1 MDNSELE
8 GSGLLIRLS
17 PEGDKLMA
25 AFTPTVGRRVVDA
38 EGLRRAVALE
48 GFAEFYQSEDALNEV
63 LKRCQ
68 LSPTPF
74 SLQIGER
81 RDASLALSVTDDYM
95 SATIS
100 IQPAFGGRKITV
112 DEVLKELA
120 DRGITT
126 GILHEEL
133 EAAIADGHAAKLQI
147 AAGSPPLPGED
158 SQFVS
163 LIPEAKEQMP
173 QLNDQDTADYRNL
186 GELVSVAL
194 GDPLMRRTP
203 PTLGIAGQNLLG
215 IELPTS
221 DGIDIPFA
229 DNLTGV
235 ACDLHDCDLLIAACS
250 GFPVAVPRGMVVE
263 PVLKLK
269 RVDLSTGNLRF
280 KGSLEIAGDVSE
292 GMEVTATEGITVG
305 GIVEAAK
312 LEAGGDI
319 EVKGGVIGHGKLSL
333 GKTEGRKEAAQLKA
347 GGRVTAQFAENA
359 LIVAAGEIVI
369 RELAMQSELT
379 SGTSIT
385 VGEKGGRKGHIIG
398 GLCRAGNLVHAIV
411 VGSHA
416 GVPTV
421 IEVGVDPSI
430 NQKLG
435 FVKDSLDEKGGR
447 IEELTKTLAYVRE
460 NPGSM
465 EPGMILL
472 KERVYAKLQSEVAE
486 LTGEKKRLQK
496 RMEINALARVEV
508 ERDAFLGV
516 QVRIGNAAL
525 QIEEDLLAPTF
536 RLGAEGVE
544 YSCG

>member
-1 MDNSELE
+1 MVNSELE
-8 GSGLLIRLS
+8 GSGLLIQLG
-17 PEGDKLMA
+17 PEGDKLLA
-25 AFTPTVGRRVVDA
+25 AFTPTVQRRVLDA
-38 EGLRRAVALE
+38 AALRRAAALE
-48 GFAEFYQSEDALNEV
+48 GYGELYLSEDALEEL
-63 LKRCQ
+63 LKRCAV
-68 LSPTPF
+68 SPIAF

-81 RDASLALSVTDDYM
+81 RDASLTLSVSDDFM
-95 SATIS
+95 SATVS
-100 IQPAFGGRKITV
+100 ITPACGGRKITR
-112 DEVLKELA
+112 EEILKELS
-120 DRGITT
+120 DRGVTS
-126 GILHEEL
+126 GILDAEID
-133 EAAIADGHAAKLQI
+133 AAVAAGHASKQQV
-147 AAGSPPLPGED
+147 AAGDQPLPGED

-163 LIPEAKEQMP
+163 LIPEAKELVP
-173 QLNDQDTADYRNL
+173 QFSDQDTADYRNL
-186 GELVSVAL
+186 GDIFSVSL

-203 PTLGIAGQNLLG
+203 PTPGVSGRNLLG
-215 IELPTS
+215 MELPTS
-221 DGIDIPFA
+221 DGCDLPFA

-235 ACDLHDCDLLIAACS
+235 ACELHDCDLLIAACS
-250 GFPVAVPRGMVVE
+250 GIPVAVPRGMIVE

-269 RVDLSTGNLRF
+269 RIDLSTGNLRI

-305 GIVEAAK
+305 GIVEAAR

-333 GKTEGRKEAAQLKA
+333 GKAEGKHDTAQLKA
-347 GGRVTAQFAENA
+347 GGCVSVQFAENA
-359 LIVAAGEIVI
+359 LIVAAAGITI

-398 GLCRAGNLVHAIV
+398 GLCRAATLVHAIV
-411 VGSHA
+411 IGSHA

-435 FVKDSLDEKGGR
+435 LVKDTLEEKGGR
-447 IEELTKTLAYVRE
+447 LEELTKTLAYVRE

-465 EPGMILL
+465 EPGLLGL
-472 KERVYAKLQSEVAE
+472 KERVYAKLQGEVAE

-496 RMEINALARVEV
+496 RMEINAQARVEV

-516 QVRIGNAAL
+516 QVRIGASSL
-525 QIEEDLLAPTF
+525 QIEEDLVGPSFT
-536 RLGAEGVE
+536 LGAEGVE
-544 YSCG
+544 FSC